1 MTTFVFDVLGTLK
14 GSDHI
19 SDEDARKLFFLLAT
33 RTDNKLVLTGDNVD
47 EIPRVFRQQAYDFW
61 PRESLVERCPI
72 EKGTV
77 VFSSDTL
84 LLKDL
89 VAQGVKAV
97 ASSQMAV
104 WAGEYLD
111 TGVSH

>member
-1 MTTFVFDVLGTLK
+1 MTTFVFDVPGTLK

-19 SDEDARKLFFLLAT
+19 SDEDARKLFFLLSVKTA
-33 RTDNKLVLTGDNVD
+33 NKLVLTGDNVD
-47 EIPRVFRQQAYDFW
+47 EIPSVLRQQAYDFW
-61 PRESLVERCPI
+61 PRESLVEKCPR

-77 VFSSDTL
+77 VFSSDVS

-104 WAGEYLD
+104 WAEEYLHLD
-111 TGVSH
+111 TYR